1 MANPKT
7 PLEQLCAG
15 VLPHIER
22 RIKQAYWIGANDGAQ
37 AMRER
42 DKAELFR
49 QPKDRRK
56 AG

>member
-1 MANPKT
+1 MANPET
-7 PLEQLCAG
+7 TLETLCKG
-15 VLPHIER
+15 VMPHIAA
-22 RIKQAYWIGANDGAQ
+22 RIKRAYWIGCAEGANV
-37 AMRER
+37 MRER